1 MSANATDRT
10 SEMSPYERDVWAS
23 VNEHWEGRAN
33 RRGLPNWI
41 NRTVE
46 GSLDAASRA
55 GQKAVDLMPRVI
67 VDGAQ
72 KAGDAIGQAAVKP
85 LATSAARVL
94 ELFNDWATDLVDPR
108 SVEKLARKR
117 GFEINSFE
125 DLRDLDLKSCDRLL
139 TSNTLTWRTLGA
151 IEGGGMGALALVPVA
166 GLPASITADL
176 VLVQAMSVVIASRIA
191 YSYGFDARDP
201 KEHEFIHRLVRR
213 SFVSQAAK
221 AEPLRETAQ
230 AAWAMKDRVNWS
242 PKLRTDHR
250 LTEAV
255 EKLLQFLGPKGGHVS
270 VQQVAKVLPLVG
282 IVVGAGTNS
291 AVLGAVARDA
301 QRFCQTRFLCEK
313 YGLPLPVALST
324 LSSGETSDQTEPE

>member
-1 MSANATDRT
+1 MSATGTDRT
-10 SEMSPYERDVWAS
+10 SDMSPYELDVWAS
-23 VNEHWEGRAN
+23 VNDYWEGRAN

-46 GSLDAASRA
+46 GSLDAAGRA
-55 GQKAVDLMPRVI
+55 GQKAVDRMPRVI
-67 VDGAQ
+67 VEGAQ
-72 KAGDAIGQAAVKP
+72 RAGDAIGQAAVKP
-85 LATSAARVL
+85 LAANAARVL

-117 GFEINSFE
+117 GFDIESFE

-139 TSNTLTWRTLGA
+139 TRNTLRWRTVGA

-166 GLPASITADL
+166 GLPTSITADL

-191 YSYGFDARDP
+191 YSYGFDAKDP
-201 KEHEFIHRLVRR
+201 QEQEFIHRLVRR

-242 PKLRTDHR
+242 QKLRADHR
-250 LTEAV
+250 LAEAV

-270 VQQVAKVLPLVG
+270 VQQVAKVLPVVG
-282 IVVGAGTNS
+282 ILVGAGTNS
-291 AVLGAVARDA
+291 TVLGAVARDA

-313 YGLPLPVALST
+313 YGLPLPVALSR
-324 LSSGETSDQTEPE
+324 LRDGESSSSTDAE

>member
-1 MSANATDRT
+1 MSTSGTDRT
-10 SEMSPYERDVWAS
+10 SEMSPYELDVWAS
-23 VNEHWEGRAN
+23 VNDYWEGRAN
-33 RRGLPNWI
+33 RRGLPNWM

-46 GSLDAASRA
+46 GSLEAAHRA
-55 GQKAVDLMPRVI
+55 GQKAVDIMPRVI
-67 VDGAQ
+67 VNGVQ

-85 LATSAARVL
+85 LVGSAARVL
-94 ELFNDWATDLVDPR
+94 ELFNDWATELVDPR
-108 SVEKLARKR
+108 SVEKLARTR
-117 GFEINSFE
+117 GLDIESFE
-125 DLRDLDLKSCDRLL
+125 GLRELDLKLCDRLL
-139 TSNTLTWRTLGA
+139 TKNTLKWRTVGA

-191 YSYGFDARDP
+191 YSYGFDAKDP
-201 KEHEFIHRLVRR
+201 KEQEFIHRLVRR
-213 SFVSQAAK
+213 SFASQAVK

-230 AAWAMKDRVNWS
+230 AAWAVKDRVNWS
-242 PKLRTDHR
+242 QKLRADHR

-291 AVLGAVARDA
+291 AVLGAVASDA

-313 YGLPLPVALST
+313 YGLPLPVALSR
-324 LSSGETSDQTEPE
+324 SSDEETSGSTESE